1 MQIHEIHDL
10 SNKHVTELL
19 ITSLSGI
26 SDTRI
31 IKNYHPDYNND
42 TGNIFYIL
50 QNGRYNLG
58 KGKYYVLENN
68 GEYICSAGWNEYEP
82 DIALILTRMYIAP
95 KHRVN
100 YYVATN
106 ILPKILEEVTDYK
119 HVWATVNAYNKALY
133 EWFVRDK
140 LGKRTALFNNWP
152 DIYKNF
158 KPVGKK
164 NIYYTDQYVIELD
177 RTINDQTTKN

>member
-1 MQIHEIHDL
+1 MLLHEIHDL
-10 SNKHVTELL
+10 SNSHVNELL
-19 ITSLSGI
+19 ISGLSKI
-26 SDTRI
+26 KESKFM
-31 IKNYHPDYNND
+31 KNYHPEYKDIP
-42 TGNIFYIL
+42 GNIFHIL
-50 QNGRYNLG
+50 ENGRYKQG

-152 DIYKNF
+152 EIYKRF
-158 KPVGKK
+158 TPVGMKTV
-164 NIYYTDQYVIELD
+164 YYTDQYVVEYTPVNIL
-177 RTINDQTTKN
+177 